1 MHLKFFFFHQKLV
14 KNPKIHF
21 DDLTVRRKS
30 LTGIYGIKK
39 ISVKIP

>member
-14 KNPKIHF
+14 KTPKTHF
-21 DDLTVRRKS
+21 DDQTVRKKS
-30 LTGIYGIKK
+30 LTGIYRIKK